1 MKRLLYN
8 FFLFITL
15 ASLIIFSFFFVFVT
29 TPNNLHFLW
38 PSVAG
43 FFLFLIFRKTQN
55 SISSKS
61 KGEFE
66 KIEEKI
72 NLLTKN
78 IEAKKKILQS
88 LPRKRKRVSFLFNV
102 SQNLIELIDPEEIFD
117 FFINNLGD
125 LFPQANSILIF
136 DFDSENDSL
145 TLVRS
150 LKRRDFIIKE
160 KMGNDLDKWV
170 LRQNR
175 SLLIED
181 LTNDFRFD
189 YNKISAYKDRGTVS
203 FVVSPISIAYQV
215 LGIVRVEAESPLSFS
230 LDDSRILRNICDL
243 GAVVLERARLIRHAQ
258 DLAIRDS
265 LTSLFLK
272 DYFFERLELEIKR
285 AAAKDSKLGII
296 MLDIDDFKKINDNY
310 GHIVGDTVLAKLA
323 RILTNI
329 AGGAGNV
336 ISRFGG
342 EEFIISLVE
351 CEQKE
356 LLRIAEEIRES
367 IAETKVMFRRKKIN
381 FTVSLGAALYPDD
394 AQSSIKLV
402 DKVDKLMYKAKQTGK
417 NKVCFSGQ

>member
-8 FFLFITL
+8 FFLLLTL
-15 ASLIIFSFFFVFVT
+15 ASLIIISLFFAFST
-29 TPNNLHFLW
+29 TPNNFHFLW
-38 PSVAG
+38 PSVVG
-43 FFLFLIFRKTQN
+43 FFLFLIFRKIQ
-55 SISSKS
+55 SDISSKGQ
-61 KGEFE
+61 GEFE

-72 NLLTKN
+72 NLLTGN
-78 IEAKKKILQS
+78 IEVKKKILQF

-145 TLVRS
+145 SLVRS
-150 LKRRDFIIKE
+150 LKRRDLIIKE

-189 YNKISAYKDRGTVS
+189 YNKISAYKDRGAVS
-203 FVVSPISIAYQV
+203 FVVSPMAIAYSV

-258 DLAIRDS
+258 DLAIKDS

-272 DYFFERLELEIKR
+272 DYFFERLDAEIKR
-285 AAAKDSKLGII
+285 SIVKESKLGII

-356 LLRIAEEIRES
+356 LLRIAEEIRKAV
-367 IAETKVMFRRKKIN
+367 AEAKVTCRRKKVN
-381 FTVSLGAALYPDD
+381 FTISLGAALYPDD

-402 DKVDKLMYKAKQTGK
+402 DKADKLMYKAKQTGK